1 MIPSSATCGC
11 GSTTTSST
19 PTSTVNGTFGCSPGA
34 VACLTV
40 TNGIITSASNSGL
53 SGINGSAGCS
63 GLYVPC
69 ITVTN
74 GVVTALTDRLI
85 SAGTSGRTQNVT
97 ILDAGAA
104 GVPFQVGDV
113 TDEEFTFITDFEP
126 TNARISIFQINTGY
140 SGLEVDLAYSDDNI
154 TFVPVGI
161 NLPIV
166 GAGNYFITDTGS
178 FSIPGSPSVLYWRPV
193 FKNSTGS
200 LKSVNFGLF
209 NITVWS

>member
-19 PTSTVNGTFGCSPGA
+19 PTSTVNGTFGCTGNT
-34 VACLTV
+34 ACLTI
-40 TNGIITSASNSGL
+40 TNGIITEASNAAISGV
-53 SGINGSAGCS
+53 SGSAGCS

-69 ITVTN
+69 ITVSN
-74 GVVTALTDRLI
+74 GVITSLSDRLI
-85 SAGTSGRTQNVT
+85 TVAGGARTHNVSLLGMEPVTT
-97 ILDAGAA
+97 I
-104 GVPFQVGDV
+104 FNTGDIA
-113 TDEEFTFITDFEP
+113 DEEFTFITDFEP
-126 TNARISIFQINTGY
+126 TNARISVYQFNTGY
-140 SGLEVDLAYSDDNI
+140 SGLEIDLAYSTDNV

-166 GAGNYFITDTGS
+166 GVGDYFITDTGS
-178 FSIPGSPSVLYWRPV
+178 FSIPGSNSVVYWRPV

-200 LKSVNFGLF
+200 SKSVIFASL